1 LGEQCRWM
9 LAQCVA
15 QDVLRDLLVVVGLG
29 GPSPGGLTTRLA
41 EVGTH
46 ARAWI
51 ILLGHDS
58 FVKTTKKTRCRS
70 TIGGPEAMTSEYDV
84 RLKSIHSHYPR

>member
-1 LGEQCRWM
+1 MKKSLTLGKTMSFDACTMRCE
-9 LAQCVA
+9 
-15 QDVLRDLLVVVGLG
+15 DVLRDLLLVVGLC

-46 ARAWI
+46 ARAWA

-58 FVKTTKKTRCRS
+58 FVKTTKKTRCS
-70 TIGGPEAMTSEYDV
+70 GFASGLQKEE
-84 RLKSIHSHYPR
+84 